1 MRTIIVLIL
10 TFLSAFSAFA
20 QETEIE
26 MADTFRAEGKIYV
39 VVAVV
44 LIILIGLFAYL
55 IHLDRKLAKLERD
68 DKYHGE

>member
-1 MRTIIVLIL
+1 MRIIVVLIL
-10 TFLSAFSAFA
+10 TFLSTFSAFA
-20 QETEIE
+20 QGTEIE

-55 IHLDRKLAKLERD
+55 IHLDRKLSKLERD
-68 DKYHGE
+68 DKYHNE

>member
-1 MRTIIVLIL
+1 MRAVIVFVITL
-10 TFLSAFSAFA
+10 LSSLSAFA
-20 QETEIE
+20 QATDIE

-55 IHLDRKLAKLERD
+55 IHLDRKLAKLERS